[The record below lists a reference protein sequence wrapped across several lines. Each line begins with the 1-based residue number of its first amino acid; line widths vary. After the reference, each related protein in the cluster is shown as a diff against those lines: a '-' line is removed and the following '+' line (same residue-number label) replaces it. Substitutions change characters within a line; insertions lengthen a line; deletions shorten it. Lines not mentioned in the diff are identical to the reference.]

1 MPAAL
6 TITQRSKPLT
16 DAYAEAQPMCKWPAI
31 NGVVIHAIK
40 SGKYADAEIRD
51 ALLRMAKNGQTVT
64 VEALRVEIE
73 GLPPR
78 SRASPAGESTGAQRA
93 RAAVAAGQ
101 QVQDMIDRGELTL

>member
-31 NGVVIHAIK
+31 NGVAIHAIK
-40 SGKYADAEIRD
+40 SGKYADAEIGD
-51 ALLRMAKNGQTVT
+51 ALLRMAKSGQTVT
-64 VEALRVEIE
+64 VESLRVEIE
-73 GLPPR
+73 GLAPR
-78 SRASPAGESTGAQRA
+78 QRAPAGESTGAQRA